1 MILRFLHTYIYIYIY
16 FVKLNIIYLKDTRE
30 YIRNV
35 LTVEIVGI
43 FNEYVCTYSWQIR
56 NLLEMELGEIVR

>member
-1 MILRFLHTYIYIYIY
+1 MLCSYIYSI
-16 FVKLNIIYLKDTRE
+16 KLNIIYLKKKDTRE
-30 YIRNV
+30 HIRNV

-56 NLLEMELGEIVR
+56 NLEMKL